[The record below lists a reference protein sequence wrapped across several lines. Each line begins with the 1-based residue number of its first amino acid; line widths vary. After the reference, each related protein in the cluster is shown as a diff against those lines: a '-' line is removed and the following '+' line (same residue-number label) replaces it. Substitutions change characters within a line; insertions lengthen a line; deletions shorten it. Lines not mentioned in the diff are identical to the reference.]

1 MSNGISGPRD
11 NFGKRFLNR
20 IFLRPGRVLRLL
32 LLALVVAIIIGFH
45 SYLATMIFETIGF
58 SLFIWLLWL
67 GAIAFVV
74 WKRNQRCFL
83 RRWNF
88 WLGAISLSIAVWGI
102 LALFYPADF
111 YISEAYIS
119 NVSLGGN
126 AGTNLIGNQGVGAP
140 PYSRL
145 AILIVSGAVLVA
157 PRPSLRLLRRSAK
170 AAQAT
175 CRAAYSFIISSIYKF
190 FSSIKCLITSSGRKS
205 AELYRRYPV
214 HSLVVSSIASL
225 PGKLRRRSVAIPE
238 PEVARRFRPQEQPP
252 LTTTGEDKE
261 KAAEEVVIIPNV
273 QEAATPSRQVATEG
287 WSLPSIELLDT
298 TIEVEPTHAD
308 NEQRARLIEEALSSY
323 GVDARV
329 TQINPGPA
337 VTQFGIEPGWDRRY
351 KRVVERDKDGNKVER
366 LEEISKTRV
375 KVERIT
381 SLSNNLA
388 LALAAPSIRIEAP
401 VPGKSLVGIEV
412 PNTTT
417 TSVSLKSIIESRA
430 FQKLS
435 VRSKLAIAL
444 GAAPAGESVAADLT
458 KMPHLLIAGATGSG
472 KTVCLN
478 CVITCLL
485 MQCQP
490 EDLRML
496 LIDPK
501 RVELVSFNGVPHLIT
516 PVIVEPGQAV
526 DALRR
531 TIREMDSRFGKFAA
545 VGVRNIEG
553 YNRSSFVTE
562 PMPYLVVVVDE
573 LADLMMTAA
582 EVVEPLICRLAQ
594 LSRATG
600 IHLIVATQRPSVDV
614 ITGLIK
620 ANFPTRISFAVAS
633 SVDSRTILDTI
644 GAEKL
649 LGRGDMLY
657 HPPDAPK
664 PRRLQGCFVSD
675 QEIANL
681 VDFWKQ
687 QQGYTPSLEDAVARA
702 FASLKIMEDT
712 SQDPLMDA
720 AKTLAKEHSQIST
733 SLLQRRLHIG
743 YPRAARLMDLLE
755 QEGVVTAAEP
765 GKPREVFDVDG
776 IEDDEEELENE
787 RGE

>member
-1 MSNGISGPRD
+1 MNNGLLGSNDHSD
-11 NFGKRFLNR
+11 KNFLKRSLFQ
-20 IFLRPGRVLRLL
+20 PGRVLRLL
-32 LLALVVAIIIGFH
+32 ILAAVVAVIINFH
-45 SYLATMIFETIGF
+45 SFLATIIFETIGF
-58 SLFIWLLWL
+58 SLVLWLLWF
-67 GAIAFVV
+67 GVISFTV
-74 WKRNQRCFL
+74 WKRNQRCLL
-83 RRWNF
+83 RRWNL
-88 WLGAISLSIAVWGI
+88 WLSAISFSLATWGI
-102 LALFYPADF
+102 LTLFHPTGF
-111 YISEAYIS
+111 YISEADLG

-126 AGTNLIGNQGVGAP
+126 AGANFIGNQGIGAP

-145 AILIVSGAVLVA
+145 TILIVSGAVLVA
-157 PRPSLRLLRRSAK
+157 PNLSLRLLKRLAA
-170 AAQAT
+170 AAQVEGRT
-175 CRAAYSFIISSIYKF
+175 VYRFVIGISYKSFVF
-190 FSSIKCLITSSGRKS
+190 IKCLLTNLGQKS
-205 AELYRRYPV
+205 AEFYRKHPI
-214 HSLVVSSIASL
+214 HSLAISYVASFL
-225 PGKLRRRSVAIPE
+225 SKQRRHRAAIPE
-238 PEVARRFRPQEQPP
+238 PEKTKELYCLEQLP
-252 LTTTGEDKE
+252 LIITAKD
-261 KAAEEVVIIPNV
+261 EEEMTERVP
-273 QEAATPSRQVATEG
+273 ATPEVKDVAIPLKQAITKS
-287 WSLPSIELLDT
+287 WSLPSIDLLDAA
-298 TIEVEPTHAD
+298 IETEPTHAD
-308 NEQRARLIEEALSSY
+308 NEQRARLIEEALASY
-323 GVDARV
+323 GVDAKV
-329 TQINPGPA
+329 SQINPGPA
-337 VTQFGIEPGWDRRY
+337 VTQFGIDPGWDRRY
-351 KRVVERDKDGNKVER
+351 KRVVERDENGNKVES

-381 SLSNNLA
+381 SLANNLSLA
-388 LALAAPSIRIEAP
+388 LAVSSIRIEAP

-417 TSVSLKSIIESRA
+417 SLVSLKSVIESRA

-435 VRSKLAIAL
+435 ARSKLAIAL
-444 GAAPAGESVAADLT
+444 GTAPAGETVAADLT

-478 CVITCLL
+478 CIIACFL
-485 MQCQP
+485 MHCHP
-490 EDLRML
+490 EDLRLL

-516 PVIVEPGQAV
+516 PVLVEPHQAV

-531 TIREMDSRFGKFAA
+531 TTREMDNRFGKFAA

-553 YNRSSFVTE
+553 YNRSPFVTE

-582 EVVEPLICRLAQ
+582 EIVEPLICRLAQ

-633 SVDSRTILDTI
+633 SVDSRTVLDTI

-657 HPPDAPK
+657 QPPDATKPK
-664 PRRLQGCFVSD
+664 RLQGCLVSD
-675 QEIANL
+675 QEITNL

-702 FASLKIMEDT
+702 FASLKVMEET
-712 SQDPLMDA
+712 TQDHLMDA
-720 AKTLAKEHSQIST
+720 AKSLAKEHSHIST

-755 QEGVVTAAEP
+755 QEGVVAAAEP
-765 GKPREVFDVDG
+765 GKSRDVFDTDEL
-776 IEDDEEELENE
+776 EDDEELKNE
-787 RGE
+787 RG